1 VAFFQERTAGADPD
15 RLLFQRETYD
25 RKQKDPR
32 GTWSRA
38 ELSRTMVETCAT
50 AALEPLVFHELRHTY
65 ASGLVNRGVP
75 LVFVAMQL
83 GHRDTSM
90 VELHYGHLCQH
101 AKAEA
106 VRKLAPVLGIHQPAA
121 MLVLDPKTDGS

>member
-1 VAFFQERTAGADPD
+1 
-15 RLLFQRETYD
+15 
-25 RKQKDPR
+25 
-32 GTWSRA
+32 
-38 ELSRTMVETCAT
+38 M
-50 AALEPLVFHELRHTY
+50 AAVCEAANLEPLVFHELRLTY

-90 VELHYGHLCQH
+90 VEMHYGHLCQH

-106 VRKLAPVLGIHQPAA
+106 VPKLAPVLGIHQPGGIAA
-121 MLVLDPKTDGS
+121 LQVKR